1 MEHIGEATSD
11 TVEYEVVYDANSWL
25 LSGRRIGIVQLS
37 ADAVPAEIKL
47 TFIPTS
53 AGALPAPQL
62 LLSCSGEGGVFTSP
76 LASSPIP
83 VRPPPLQ
90 EAWMVPAPLGGA
102 LLESP

>member
-37 ADAVPAEIKL
+37 ADAAPAEIKL

-62 LLSCSGEGGVFTSP
+62 LLSCSGAVSYTHLRAHET
-76 LASSPIP
+76 
-83 VRPPPLQ
+83 
-90 EAWMVPAPLGGA
+90 
-102 LLESP
+102 